1 MSRLDRPLEAG
12 MPVTLWR
19 VSSIAEQPFDVPE
32 RPMEG
37 EMDPFFFLTKEK
49 NFIPHEYPCRT
60 DFARRFQGRRPEE
73 RALAAPDRVWLG
85 FGSPRLDLSGFWF
98 RATRLAARAETL
110 VIAGIA
116 GRATL
121 RLATC
126 GGAILRVNGR
136 EILWMAEYRRNFET
150 AAEIGVDLV
159 AGENRIELF
168 LDDLAE
174 RDTRFYAQLDYANGP
189 SAQQAIRIE
198 ADAAH
203 AREIETALETMHFSR
218 SSHDGGPVRL
228 TLPHALSVPCHAEIR
243 IEGDFMSH
251 DPFPPMRI
259 ALAAGATEID
269 LGDADAL
276 PADFRHVV
284 VRLAVEGFAAER
296 VYGTEIA
303 HSAKQGVAPAARASR
318 VTEALTAVAAGGE
331 ADTVRALARL
341 ALQDGGAETRAMIEA
356 ALPRIDACWD
366 CADFA
371 LVPLIWCRTSWPEL
385 LGPDL
390 CARIDRTICGYRYWM
405 DEPGNDVQW
414 YFSENHALLFHTAAH
429 LGGAL
434 LPANTFLRSGRTGAE
449 QSRTGAERLARWF
462 DHFEKWEMA
471 EFNSAPYFPID
482 LKGLTALYALSPDA
496 GLRARA
502 ESGIRR
508 LIGIV
513 ANSSHKGVL
522 TAAQGRSYEHTLRA
536 SMTLELSAIA
546 RLLWG
551 AGSYGTRFHAT
562 PQLAVCL
569 RDHGLVLPDDTDRA
583 ILTGDQAQEWRFAQG
598 QDAIAKLYHYKTADH
613 AMGSAVAYRWY
624 EWGYQE
630 TLIHARLGENPN
642 AQIWI
647 NHPGEVTHSGYGRP
661 SYWGGSASIPRVQQY
676 RDLALVRFAGVAS
689 QPAFTHAWFPTG
701 DFDNARI
708 DGDRAYA
715 RSGSAY
721 LMLRGSLPFR
731 LIDSGPSAGN
741 ELRLSGQEN
750 WWLLRLGSARAHGD
764 EAAFAARFAALCPEE
779 GATAIKVVDP
789 DYGCVTFHDDGSV
802 VAEGRRIDPADFTV
816 SGQREILPR
825 VPFVTPQDKAR
836 TKVDT
841 GPGPLTGRKTG

>member
-1 MSRLDRPLEAG
+1 MSRLDRPL
-12 MPVTLWR
+12 MPGAPITLWR
-19 VSSIAEQPFDVPE
+19 VSAVAEEPFDVAE

-37 EMDPFFFLTKEK
+37 EMDPFFFLTREK

-60 DFARRFQGRRPEE
+60 DFAERFRGRRPDE
-73 RALAAPDRVWLG
+73 RATGAPDRIWLG

-110 VIAGIA
+110 VIAETA
-116 GRATL
+116 GRARL

-126 GGAILRVNGR
+126 GGAILRLNGE
-136 EILWMAEYRRNFET
+136 EILWSAEYRRNFET
-150 AAEIGVDLV
+150 VAEIAVDL
-159 AGENRIELF
+159 AMGENRIELF

-174 RDTRFYAQLDYANGP
+174 RDTRFYAQLDYDGGP
-189 SAQQAIRIE
+189 VARQAIRIGARAE
-198 ADAAH
+198 H
-203 AREIETALETMHFSR
+203 ARAVETALESMHFSR
-218 SSHDGGPVRL
+218 TCHDGGSVRL
-228 TLPHALSVPCHAEIR
+228 TLPNPLPVPCHAEIR

-251 DPFPPMRI
+251 DPLPPMQI
-259 ALAAGATEID
+259 DLAAGTTEID
-269 LGDADAL
+269 IGHADAL

-284 VRLAVEGFAAER
+284 VRLAVDGFAAER

-303 HSAKQGVAPAARASR
+303 HSRKQGPAPAGMAARVA
-318 VTEALTAVAAGGE
+318 EALTAVANGGE

-341 ALQDGGAETRAMIEA
+341 ALEDGGAETRVMIEA

-385 LGPDL
+385 LGAEL
-390 CARIDRTICGYRYWM
+390 CARVDRTIRGYRYWM

-434 LPANTFLRSGRTGAE
+434 LPGEIFVRSGRTGAE
-449 QSRTGAERLARWF
+449 QSRIGAERLGRWF

-496 GLRARA
+496 GLRERA
-502 ESGIRR
+502 ASGIRR
-508 LIGIV
+508 LIDIV
-513 ANSSHKGVL
+513 ANSAHKGVL

-551 AGSYGTRFHAT
+551 SGSYGTRFHAT

-569 RDHGLVLPDDTDRA
+569 RDHGLMLPDHTDRA
-583 ILTGDQAQEWRFAQG
+583 IMAGDAAQEWRFAQG
-598 QDAIAKLYHYKTADH
+598 QDAIARLYHHKTADH
-613 AMGSAVAYRWY
+613 AMGSAVTYRWY

-647 NHPGEVTHSGYGRP
+647 NHPGEVTLSGYGRP

-676 RDLALVRFAGVAS
+676 RDLALVRFAGVAP
-689 QPAFTHAWFPTG
+689 QPDFTHAWFPTG
-701 DFDNARI
+701 DFDSARI
-708 DGDRAYA
+708 EGDRAFA
-715 RSGSAY
+715 RSGPAH
-721 LMLRGSLPFR
+721 LMLRGSSPFHMV
-731 LIDSGPSAGN
+731 DSGPAAGN
-741 ELRLSGQEN
+741 ELRLSGREN
-750 WWLLRLGSARAHGD
+750 WWLVRLGSVLAHGN
-764 EAAFAARFAALCPEE
+764 EMAFAARFATLVPEE
-779 GATAIKVVDP
+779 QATAIEIEDP
-789 DYGCVTFHDDGSV
+789 DYGRVIFHDDGTV
-802 VAEGRRIDPADFTV
+802 AAEGRRIDPAEFTV

-825 VPFVTPQDKAR
+825 VPFVSTQDKATAKAGAGQR
-836 TKVDT
+836 
-841 GPGPLTGRKTG
+841 P